1 MLDIELFLMDAMN
14 LVPLFEKKNSTI
26 ISRQKMIIYVRHHQ
40 VLEIDLQQ
48 YHKVTLELETKDFF
62 SFNIQ
67 I

>member
-14 LVPLFEKKNSTI
+14 RVPLFEKKNSTI